1 MSGFRQQIWG
11 FFRELKSDPSEEIAA
26 VEYSGDVWAMA
37 GLNKLVKGLG
47 CPWAMWLWL
56 CIDQSK
62 AETHSFSWATW
73 WRACLHQLSPQT
85 AIILLPIAV
94 GWMMSPV
101 RTHLRSV
108 TGDFEVQDSELSG
121 REFSSVSWR
130 LCMRMWRKKTH
141 RTQCLTV
148 NAKIPAR

>member
-11 FFRELKSDPSEEIAA
+11 FFRELKSDLSEEIAA
-26 VEYSGDVWAMA
+26 VEYSGDIWVMA

-47 CPWAMWLWL
+47 CPWATWLWL
-56 CIDQSK
+56 YVDQSK
-62 AETHSFSWATW
+62 AETHGFSWATW

-85 AIILLPIAV
+85 VIILLPIAV

-108 TGDFEVQDSELSG
+108 TVTSKFKIVNWMAGGIFVCQLKAVYAYVKE
-121 REFSSVSWR
+121 
-130 LCMRMWRKKTH
+130 KN
-141 RTQCLTV
+141 TQNTV
-148 NAKIPAR
+148 PDCKC